1 MATTDRGAT
10 WAGKGGRVDDL
21 RTVARF
27 DLVRLA
33 HDLCQAGRHPEL
45 VKAIERAAAAGSIR
59 DDLRTASAS
68 LDHIVK
74 LQTAA
79 ELGGEV
85 TVRTGE
91 VVVTGALFV
100 QAVVLYARATASKA
114 SRPKLLGEAKLSP
127 KERATHVEAMELRNQ
142 CIAHF
147 GRGDTLSSGPMFK
160 EAVLFSLLVVDGRPK
175 KQVSVFSTRAQHKV
189 AFAARLST
197 LIATRLAEVAARTQP
212 LFDAV
217 DRELE
222 AAGQVD
228 HALRGEL
235 GQYEFDVEGFA
246 GSAEAAA
253 VLRVQLEAGDVTEMD
268 YALMVPKP

>member
-1 MATTDRGAT
+1 M
-10 WAGKGGRVDDL
+10 
-21 RTVARF
+21 RTIARF

-33 HDLCQAGRHPEL
+33 RDLSQADRHPEL

-59 DDLRTASAS
+59 DDLRTAAAS
-68 LDHIVK
+68 LDQIVK

-79 ELGGEV
+79 ETGGEV
-85 TVRTGE
+85 TVRAGD

-100 QAVVLYARATASKA
+100 QAVVLYARATSSKA
-114 SRPKLLGEAKLSP
+114 SRPKLLGEAKLSAE
-127 KERATHVEAMELRNQ
+127 ERAIHAEAMNLRNQ

-147 GRGDTLSSGPMFK
+147 GRGETLSSGPMFK

-189 AFAARLST
+189 AFSARLSA

-222 AAGQVD
+222 AAAQSD
-228 HALRGEL
+228 QLLRSEL
-235 GQYEFDVEGFA
+235 GHYEFDVDDFA

-253 VLRVQLEAGDVTEMD
+253 TLRVQLESGEVTDME
-268 YALMVPKP
+268 YAITVAKP